1 MSHHDL
7 AVVLFVNK
15 TPMIV
20 MKEKDLYRQ
29 YRIVKKIVLSP
40 NKSLYHILIKSLDQ
54 RIVFL
59 SN

>member
-7 AVVLFVNK
+7 AAVLFVNK

-29 YRIVKKIVLSP
+29 HRIVRKIVLSP
-40 NKSLYHILIKSLDQ
+40 NKSLYRILTKSLDK

>member
-7 AVVLFVNK
+7 AGVIFVNK
-15 TPMIV
+15 TPMIE

-29 YRIVKKIVLSP
+29 YKIVRKIVLSP
-40 NKSLYHILIKSLDQ
+40 NKSLYRILTNSLDK